1 MILSS
6 RSRRLAAA
14 VLLALLALGPLQPPA
29 RAQESSSPGSGDSV
43 AGAIMAIGCGASAR
57 VASAYPHPIVVVV
70 TVVMCAWSFVDAM
83 ASPDPF

>member
-1 MILSS
+1 MIRSS

-29 RAQESSSPGSGDSV
+29 RAQDSSGQGPADSV

-57 VASAYPHPIVVVV
+57 VATVYPQPIVVVV